1 MSTTSSQLNQ
11 QIERCAGILQSSRT
25 SRRQLQHR
33 LIIRLKT
40 PLLLAGGLLLAVSL
54 VQHLSAGAAERR
66 NVRSSWL
73 QQLPVWLFALWQ
85 SAQNMQIQPMKR
97 AAAGAGV
104 NQPANQPKVSN

>member
-85 SAQNMQIQPMKR
+85 SAQHVPVLPQQRTTSQQR
-97 AAAGAGV
+97 AAAKQV
-104 NQPANQPKVSN
+104 NV

>member
-11 QIERCAGILQSSRT
+11 QIEHCAGILQACRT
-25 SRRQLQHR
+25 TRRQLQHR

-54 VQHLSAGAAERR
+54 VQHLSVSAAKRR

-73 QQLPVWLFALWQ
+73 QQVPVWLFALWQ
-85 SAQNMQIQPMKR
+85 SAQHVRVPPLQR
-97 AAAGAGV
+97 ATAGAG
-104 NQPANQPKVSN
+104 ANQPSQSNQ